1 MHVSEQ
7 PGVGEVKGNGSG
19 RSVDR
24 FIYWF
29 PFAFSLPVFE
39 VHLKSGNSPLA
50 KASMGPLQPVHRC
63 GVLSSVDSIHRGSLT
78 MHLVTA
84 ARLYN
89 LGNGV
94 NCG

>member
-7 PGVGEVKGNGSG
+7 PRVGEVKGNGSG
-19 RSVDR
+19 RRVDR

-29 PFAFSLPVFE
+29 PFAFPLPVFE

-63 GVLSSVDSIHRGSLT
+63 GVLSSIDSIHRGSLA
-78 MHLVTA
+78 MHLVAA

-89 LGNGV
+89 LGNGG